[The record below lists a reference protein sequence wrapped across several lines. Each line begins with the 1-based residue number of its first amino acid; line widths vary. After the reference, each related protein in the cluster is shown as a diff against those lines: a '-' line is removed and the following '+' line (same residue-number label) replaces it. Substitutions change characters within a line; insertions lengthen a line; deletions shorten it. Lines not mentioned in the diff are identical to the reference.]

1 MMCCGTEHPWR
12 TLAAASRLWSAPF
25 QFFPVFLLSQFNL
38 NPAFLIQ
45 KRLNRT
51 NPVESNP
58 HMKIKLPLSLLAAA
72 SLALSSAAFAAGAK
86 TYEVTGPV
94 LEVNDSMIVVQKG
107 KDRWEI
113 NRDANTKVTGDVKV
127 GDKVHIT
134 YTMSATDIEVKAG
147 KGGKKEAKAAPT
159 P

>member
-1 MMCCGTEHPWR
+1 MNMKT
-12 TLAAASRLWSAPF
+12 
-25 QFFPVFLLSQFNL
+25 
-38 NPAFLIQ
+38 AF
-45 KRLNRT
+45 
-51 NPVESNP
+51 
-58 HMKIKLPLSLLAAA
+58 SLLAAA
-72 SLALSSAAFAAGAK
+72 SLAFSSLAFGGAK

-94 LEVNDSMIVVQKG
+94 LEVNDSMIAVQKG

-134 YTMSATDIEVKAG
+134 YTMSATNVEVKAG
-147 KGGKKEAKAAPT
+147 KGGKKDKEAKAAPT

>member
-1 MMCCGTEHPWR
+1 MNMK
-12 TLAAASRLWSAPF
+12 SAF
-25 QFFPVFLLSQFNL
+25 
-38 NPAFLIQ
+38 
-45 KRLNRT
+45 
-51 NPVESNP
+51 
-58 HMKIKLPLSLLAAA
+58 SLLAAA
-72 SLALSSAAFAAGAK
+72 SLAFSSVALAGAK

-127 GDKVHIT
+127 GEKVHVT
-134 YTMSATDIEVKAG
+134 YTMSATDVEVKAG
-147 KGGKKEAKAAPT
+147 KGGKKDKKEAAKPAPT